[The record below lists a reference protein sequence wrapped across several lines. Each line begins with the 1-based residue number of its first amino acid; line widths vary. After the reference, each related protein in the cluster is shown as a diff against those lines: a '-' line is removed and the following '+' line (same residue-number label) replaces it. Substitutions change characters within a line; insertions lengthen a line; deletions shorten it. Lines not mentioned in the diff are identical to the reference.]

1 MKFSRKGE
9 VGRKNE
15 VIFLLKVCHLCMYI
29 LLFID
34 SNFERKRLKRR
45 KKKKKKLFEISS
57 MRIENIKFDKGEQL
71 WIIVSNLL

>member
-15 VIFLLKVCHLCMYI
+15 VIFLLKICHLCMYT

-34 SNFERKRLKRR
+34 SNFERKRLKR
-45 KKKKKKLFEISS
+45 KKKLFEISS
-57 MRIENIKFDKGEQL
+57 TRIENIKFDKGEQL

>member
-34 SNFERKRLKRR
+34 SNFERKRLKR
-45 KKKKKKLFEISS
+45 KKKLFEISS
-57 MRIENIKFDKGEQL
+57 TRIENIKFDKGEQL

>member
-34 SNFERKRLKRR
+34 SNFEKKRLKR
-45 KKKKKKLFEISS
+45 KKKLFEISS
-57 MRIENIKFDKGEQL
+57 TRIENIKFDKGEQL

>member
-15 VIFLLKVCHLCMYI
+15 VIFLLKVYHLCMYI

-34 SNFERKRLKRR
+34 SNFERKRLKR
-45 KKKKKKLFEISS
+45 KKKLFEISS
-57 MRIENIKFDKGEQL
+57 TRIENIKFDKGEQL
-71 WIIVSNLL
+71 

>member
-15 VIFLLKVCHLCMYI
+15 VIFLLKICHLCMYI

-34 SNFERKRLKRR
+34 SNFERKRLKR
-45 KKKKKKLFEISS
+45 KKKLFEISS
-57 MRIENIKFDKGEQL
+57 TRIENIKFDKGEQL

>member
-15 VIFLLKVCHLCMYI
+15 IIFLLKVCHLCMYI

-34 SNFERKRLKRR
+34 SNFERKRLKR
-45 KKKKKKLFEISS
+45 KKKLFEISS
-57 MRIENIKFDKGEQL
+57 TRIENIKFDKGEQL

>member
-15 VIFLLKVCHLCMYI
+15 VIFLLKVYHLCMYI

-34 SNFERKRLKRR
+34 SNFERKRLKR
-45 KKKKKKLFEISS
+45 KKKLFEISS

>member
-15 VIFLLKVCHLCMYI
+15 VIFLLKICHLCMYI

-34 SNFERKRLKRR
+34 SNFERKRLKR
-45 KKKKKKLFEISS
+45 KKKLFEISS

>member
-34 SNFERKRLKRR
+34 SNFERKRLKR
-45 KKKKKKLFEISS
+45 KKKLFEISS

>member
-9 VGRKNE
+9 VERKNE

-34 SNFERKRLKRR
+34 SNFERKRLKR
-45 KKKKKKLFEISS
+45 KKKLFEISS
-57 MRIENIKFDKGEQL
+57 TRIENIKFDKGEQL

>member
-1 MKFSRKGE
+1 MKFSKKGE

-34 SNFERKRLKRR
+34 SNFERKRLKR
-45 KKKKKKLFEISS
+45 KKKLFEISS
-57 MRIENIKFDKGEQL
+57 TRIENIKFDKGEQL

>member
-1 MKFSRKGE
+1 MKFTRKGE

-15 VIFLLKVCHLCMYI
+15 VIFLLKVCHLCIYI

-34 SNFERKRLKRR
+34 SNFERKRLKR
-45 KKKKKKLFEISS
+45 KKKLFEISS

>member
-15 VIFLLKVCHLCMYI
+15 VIFLLKICHLCMYI

-34 SNFERKRLKRR
+34 SNFERKRLKR
-45 KKKKKKLFEISS
+45 KKKLFEISS

-71 WIIVSNLL
+71 WIIVLNLL

>member
-1 MKFSRKGE
+1 
-9 VGRKNE
+9 
-15 VIFLLKVCHLCMYI
+15 MYI

-34 SNFERKRLKRR
+34 SNFERKRLKR
-45 KKKKKKLFEISS
+45 KKKLFEISS

>member
-1 MKFSRKGE
+1 MEFSRKGE

-34 SNFERKRLKRR
+34 SNFERKRLKR
-45 KKKKKKLFEISS
+45 KKKLFEISS
-57 MRIENIKFDKGEQL
+57 TRIENIKFDKGEQL

>member
-1 MKFSRKGE
+1 MKFSKKGE

-34 SNFERKRLKRR
+34 SNFERKRLKR
-45 KKKKKKLFEISS
+45 KKKLFEISS